1 MHALLAGILS
11 SLLAAGLLADVGK
24 DDVKR
29 LLQAGIAEQTIVE
42 FIRKNA
48 PAEPLSVE
56 DITELRN
63 AGAGDAVIN
72 AMLGVSRTSDAVTRS
87 SYGQPENS
95 YSNGTTVEESYSYPA
110 PAYYPSYSYSSYYY
124 PSYPYYYPYYYRPY
138 RYYPYYN
145 NYYRYP
151 YYNNYYKYPYS
162 SRYYP
167 STYYRP
173 NYYHYNRP
181 YPSSYY
187 RSGSYPYNSSSYR
200 PYSSG
205 YRYSNPSYSIQP
217 YRSTQQYRGS
227 QAQPP
232 RMSAPAPR
240 TSAPAPRSSAPAPS
254 RGGAG
259 QYRR

>member
-1 MHALLAGILS
+1 MHALLVGFLS
-11 SLLAAGLLADVGK
+11 SILTVGLLADVGK

-48 PAEPLSVE
+48 PAEPLTVD
-56 DITELRN
+56 DITELRS

-72 AMLGVSRTSDAVTRS
+72 AMLEVSRTSDALTRS
-87 SYGQPENS
+87 SYGAPDNS
-95 YSNGTTVEESYSYPA
+95 YSGGTTVVENYTYPA
-110 PAYYPSYSYSSYYY
+110 PAYYPSYSYSSYYPY
-124 PSYPYYYPYYYRPY
+124 YSTYYPYYPYYPYYYYRPY

-145 NYYRYP
+145 YYYPRTHYYPKYP
-151 YYNNYYKYPYS
+151 YYN

-167 STYYRP
+167 NNYYRP
-173 NYYHYNRP
+173 NYYHRP
-181 YPSSYY
+181 Y
-187 RSGSYPYNSSSYR
+187 SSSTYR
-200 PYSSG
+200 PYSGG
-205 YRYSNPSYSIQP
+205 YRYSTPSYSTQP

-227 QAQPP
+227 TAP

-240 TSAPAPRSSAPAPS
+240 TTAPRMSAPAQAP

-259 QYRR
+259 SYRR